1 MQYVTSASYPV
12 KHFFR
17 VCKDKW
23 KYTESGQTAAHVTSY
38 KNTDLK
44 SSSLAA
50 SYLNCSTTFHLFK
63 NVTDLQKSRTKT
75 KPGNSKS
82 NTPRYVHYIH
92 SHTNNP
98 PCLLLVKS
106 KTGFHK
112 PIHSFSFF
120 TLMALHLPSHDC
132 NICYCLKLCN
142 SDISFRG

>member
-1 MQYVTSASYPV
+1 MQYGTSASYPV

-63 NVTDLQKSRTKT
+63 NVTDLKVKDQNQAREQQIKYSSLCSLYSLTHK
-75 KPGNSKS
+75 KPSLSSPCKKQNWLPQT
-82 NTPRYVHYIH
+82 NTFFLIFYPDG
-92 SHTNNP
+92 P
-98 PCLLLVKS
+98 
-106 KTGFHK
+106 
-112 PIHSFSFF
+112 SFAF
-120 TLMALHLPSHDC
+120 P
-132 NICYCLKLCN
+132 
-142 SDISFRG
+142 